1 MNEPAI
7 RIFVDADACP
17 VKEEV
22 WSRTGLGSRAMIEAF
37 TSLSRHAVDSDSSRA
52 AIE

>member
-22 WSRTGLGSRAMIEAF
+22 WSPTGLGSRAMIEAF
-37 TSLSRHAVDSDSSRA
+37 SFATRGG
-52 AIE
+52 